1 MMLCCQLQVLLVA
14 VSMSVLLAQAS
25 GAQQS
30 DRLAELLRTDLPEE
44 KEEFSRVLLL
54 KMFSDLLKPEN
65 AILPAEDSGIRRDV
79 TRQLHVPQRER
90 KAGCKNF
97 FWKTFTSC

>member
-1 MMLCCQLQVLLVA
+1 MMLCSQLQILLVA
-14 VSMSVLLAQAS
+14 VSVSVLLARAS
-25 GAQQS
+25 GALQS

-44 KEEFSRVLLL
+44 KEEFSSISLL

-65 AILPAEDSGIRRDV
+65 AILPAEDSGIRRDA
-79 TRQLHVPQRER
+79 TRQLPAPQRDR